1 MKKFWGPLMKNKVYS
16 LQNNVA
22 IFDYYS
28 LTKEKPIFLQAQN
41 IPFLFYPNGVPCF
54 EANAYMLHLFK
65 QNLSTAE

>member
-1 MKKFWGPLMKNKVYS
+1 MKNKVYS

-54 EANAYMLHLFK
+54 EANA
-65 QNLSTAE
+65 